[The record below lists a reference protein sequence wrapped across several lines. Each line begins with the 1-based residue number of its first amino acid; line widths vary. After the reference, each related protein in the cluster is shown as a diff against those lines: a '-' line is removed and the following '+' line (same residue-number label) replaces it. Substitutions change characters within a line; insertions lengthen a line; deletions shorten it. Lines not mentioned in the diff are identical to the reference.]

1 VTVRRVGVRHRSSQ
15 APAGF
20 LWGAATSAYQV
31 ESAADEVDRG
41 PSAWDTFSHE
51 PGRWATY
58 DQRCGLLHVDFH
70 TQRRTPKKSAGWY
83 AGVIDR
89 NGV

>member
-1 VTVRRVGVRHRSSQ
+1 M
-15 APAGF
+15 
-20 LWGAATSAYQV
+20 
-31 ESAADEVDRG
+31 
-41 PSAWDTFSHE
+41 
-51 PGRWATY
+51 
-58 DQRCGLLHVDFH
+58 HVDFH